1 MTTKQQKKELTILFF
16 GDVVG
21 KIGRQALAKILPK
34 LKQQFEPDL
43 TLINGENL
51 AHGKGITPRILR
63 EVLSM
68 GVDALTTGNHV
79 FARSEIL
86 PLLKDKNIPIV
97 RPANYPAHVPGQ
109 GAKIIRV
116 GKKSVLL
123 INLLGRVFMHND
135 LDCPFR
141 RIDQILKKY
150 QYEKVSAILVDF
162 HAEATSEKQALARY
176 LDGRVSAVIGT
187 HTHVATADTQIL
199 PGGTAFLCD
208 LGMVG
213 SQNSVL
219 GTKKEIVIQKFLT
232 QMPQILEPSTEWP
245 AIVNG
250 VLIKI
255 DSTTKQAIS
264 INRVDRIINT
274 N

>member
-1 MTTKQQKKELTILFF
+1 MTILFF

-21 KIGRQALAKILPK
+21 KIGRRALAKVLPK
-34 LKQQFEPDL
+34 LKQQYKPDL
-43 TLINGENL
+43 ILINGENL
-51 AHGKGITPRILR
+51 AHGKGITPKILR

-68 GVDALTTGNHV
+68 GVNALTTGNHV

-86 PLLKDKNIPIV
+86 PLLKDKNVPIV

-109 GAKIIRV
+109 GTKIIKV
-116 GKKSVLL
+116 GNKAVLV

-141 RIDQILKKY
+141 RIDQILKRY
-150 QYEKVSAILVDF
+150 RQEKLVAILVDF

-176 LDGRVSAVIGT
+176 LDGRVSAVVGT

-199 PGGTAFLCD
+199 PKGTAFLCD
-208 LGMVG
+208 IGMVG
-213 SQNSVL
+213 SQNSIL
-219 GTKKEIVIQKFLT
+219 GSKKEIVIQKFLT
-232 QMPQILEPSTEWP
+232 QMPQILEPAMEGP
-245 AIVNG
+245 AIVDG

-255 DSTTKQAIS
+255 DPMTKQAIS
-264 INRVDRIINT
+264 IKRIDQIVKF
-274 N
+274 